1 MTTRQP
7 FFGENKPQIVAEHQQ
22 PQQSVIVT
30 FAFLWQIAISAC
42 TAFALLV
49 SAGGPIDNSK

>member
-7 FFGENKPQIVAEHQQ
+7 FSRENKPQIVAEHQQ
-22 PQQSVIVT
+22 PQQSVIAT
-30 FAFLWQIAISAC
+30 LAFRWQIAVSAC

-49 SAGGPIDNSK
+49 SAEGPIDNSK